1 MITNFESDVDIF
13 IHTGN
18 LIYYK
23 SKMAEVAAKQVVYCG
38 VCTYPPEYCEFG
50 VSFKRCKEWLADNKP
65 ELFENLYSDE
75 ALANATSTLSVEKEE
90 KIHKELE
97 KKQAREEAKQER
109 ELQKKLSSKVVI
121 KRIERNKRKHIISI
135 SGLEVFNI
143 DMKKLAKTFA
153 LKFATGASV
162 TKNAEKKEEILVQGD
177 VSDDAKAYIEKLLE
191 EQGLNEVKVEQVDD
205 KKKKK
210 AETAAAA
217 N

>member
-1 MITNFESDVDIF
+1 
-13 IHTGN
+13 
-18 LIYYK
+18 
-23 SKMAEVAAKQVVYCG
+23 MAEVAPNEVIYCG
-38 VCTYPPEYCEFG
+38 VCSYPPEYCEFG
-50 VSFKRCKEWLADNKP
+50 VTFKRCKEWLA
-65 ELFENLYSDE
+65 ENEEQLYQKLYSEE
-75 ALANATSTLSVEKEE
+75 ALANATSTLSLEKEE

-97 KKQAREEAKQER
+97 KKQAKEEKKQER
-109 ELQKKLSSKVVI
+109 ELQKKLASKVVI
-121 KRIERNKRKHIISI
+121 KRIERNRRKHIISI

-162 TKNAEKKEEILVQGD
+162 TKNAEKKDEIMVQGD

-210 AETAAAA
+210 AETATAAA
-217 N
+217 